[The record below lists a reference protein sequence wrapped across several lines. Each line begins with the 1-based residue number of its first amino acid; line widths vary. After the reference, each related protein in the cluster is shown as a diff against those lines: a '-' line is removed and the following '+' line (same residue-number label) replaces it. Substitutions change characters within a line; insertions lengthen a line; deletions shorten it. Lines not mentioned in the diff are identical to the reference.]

1 MQGWLC
7 CGGLLADGWRSAA
20 QAPKFVTFFRA
31 VTSHGAARARLALAA
46 FTLEPPEAGWVQV
59 STQPLPLL
67 DGARLHAEVLE
78 PGGTKRFVSVL
89 RYRAQLFCLDSVCY
103 HAGGP
108 LTAGDIEDCGGEA
121 CVLCPWHAYPVS
133 LRTGDKL
140 YRATEKDPDGRL
152 VPAGWKSVGKRQRV
166 HEVQEWDGGVF
177 VRLALGGESHESD
190 SYAHNTVCG
199 QRCTASHAAPSQ
211 RSGSV
216 LAGARNL
223 ALHSSRGGDGR
234 AI

>member
-1 MQGWLC
+1 M
-7 CGGLLADGWRSAA
+7 
-20 QAPKFVTFFRA
+20 
-31 VTSHGAARARLALAA
+31 
-46 FTLEPPEAGWVQV
+46 LEP
-59 STQPLPLL
+59 S
-67 DGARLHAEVLE
+67 GA
-78 PGGTKRFVSVL
+78 KRFVSVL
-89 RYRAQLFCLDSVCY
+89 RYQGGLFCLDSVCY

-140 YRATEKDPDGRL
+140 YRATEKDADGRL

-166 HEVQEWDGGVF
+166 HEVEERAGSGTY
-177 VRLALGGESHESD
+177 VRLALGGETHESD
-190 SYAHNTVCG
+190 SYAHNAVCG
-199 QRCTASHAAPSQ
+199 QRCATTHGAPSQ

-216 LAGARNL
+216 LANARSL

-234 AI
+234 AL